1 MDKIGGNSW
10 TTFVKEWAKKKGM
23 RYRVA
28 IKDPEASAA
37 YKALQSQKKVETKQ
51 NDFETLKEVAV
62 ELANAVAPPQPKKT
76 AGRPKK
82 YATEEE
88 AKAAKKKKTL
98 ESTQRKRKEL
108 KEKKEAGD
116 PEAIAKHEQITDANV
131 ARTTKMR
138 GERRAKEVME
148 YEDKV
153 MKMINYR
160 EEILPEWKKLFD
172 EDPFSPYSFD
182 REWRRG
188 EEENASAIQK
198 KVLELNLPPDTYD
211 LERVVLG
218 KQLQEIPN
226 YYSEAYDLLKQAVKE
241 QKDYMYS
248 RNEERRRRQGEEIR
262 GMLEEDFPE
271 LERRRQEKEAREE
284 KRKKEQEERDA
295 KERAR
300 RAALTQAERDEEDE
314 AARKRYAQFFS
325 GRGRNVGKYVCLK
338 PIEKFWAD

>member
-1 MDKIGGNSW
+1 MDIIGGNSW

-37 YKALQSQKKVETKQ
+37 YKAQQSQKKVETKK

-62 ELANAVAPPQPKKT
+62 ELANVVAPPEPKKK

-116 PEAIAKHEQITDANV
+116 PEAIEKYEQISDASV
-131 ARTTKMR
+131 LRTAKMR

-160 EEILPEWKKLFD
+160 EERLPEWKKLFD
-172 EDPFSPYSFD
+172 EDPFSPYGLD
-182 REWRRG
+182 RD
-188 EEENASAIQK
+188 EEDMRPTQK
-198 KVLELNLPPDTYD
+198 KALDMKLPPFVYE
-211 LERVVLG
+211 LEKVVLG
-218 KQLQEIPN
+218 KQLQDIPN
-226 YYSEAYDLLKQAVKE
+226 YDSEAYELLKKAVEE
-241 QKDYMYS
+241 QKNYMWKL
-248 RNEERRRRQGEEIR
+248 NWERRERQEKETT

-271 LERRRQEKEAREE
+271 LERRRQEREARDA

-300 RAALTQAERDEEDE
+300 RAALTQAERDAEDK
-314 AARKRYAQFFS
+314 AAQERYAMMFS
-325 GRGRNVGKYVCLK
+325 GRGRSKTTYLQLK

>member
-1 MDKIGGNSW
+1 MDIIGGNSW

-51 NDFETLKEVAV
+51 SDFETLKEVAV
-62 ELANAVAPPQPKKT
+62 ELANAVAPPEPKKK

-138 GERRAKEVME
+138 GERRAKEVLE

-160 EEILPEWKKLFD
+160 EERLPEWKELFD
-172 EDPFSPYSFD
+172 ADPFSPYRFD
-182 REWRRG
+182 RTIG
-188 EEENASAIQK
+188 ESGENASAIQK
-198 KVLELNLPPDTYD
+198 KVLELKLPPDTYD
-211 LERVVLG
+211 LEKVVLG

-226 YYSEAYDLLKQAVKE
+226 YYSGAYDLLKQAVKE
-241 QKDYMYS
+241 QKEYMYS
-248 RNEERRRRQGEEIR
+248 KYYAQQRREGKEAA

-271 LERRRQEKEAREE
+271 LERRRQEREAREE

-300 RAALTQAERDEEDE
+300 RAALTQAERDAEDQ
-314 AARKRYAQFFS
+314 AARDWANRMMS
-325 GRGRNVGKYVCLK
+325 GRGKNKDKYVMLK

>member
-1 MDKIGGNSW
+1 MDIIGGNSW

-62 ELANAVAPPQPKKT
+62 ELATAVAPPEPKKK

-116 PEAIAKHEQITDANV
+116 PEAIAKYEQISDANV
-131 ARTTKMR
+131 ARTARLR
-138 GERRAKEVME
+138 GERRAKEVLE

-160 EEILPEWKKLFD
+160 EERLPEWKELFD
-172 EDPFSPYSFD
+172 ADPFSPYRFD
-182 REWRRG
+182 RDIG
-188 EEENASAIQK
+188 ENGENASAIQK
-198 KVLELNLPPDTYD
+198 KALELKLPPDLYD

-218 KQLQEIPN
+218 KRLQEIPN
-226 YYSEAYDLLKQAVKE
+226 YDSLAYDLLKQAVEE
-241 QKDYMYS
+241 QKDYMYKVYYGQ
-248 RNEERRRRQGEEIR
+248 E
-262 GMLEEDFPE
+262 
-271 LERRRQEKEAREE
+271 RRQEKERRGMFKEDDVELERDRKEREE
-284 KRKKEQEERDA
+284 RERKREEEKKARDE
-295 KERAR
+295 KERQR
-300 RAALTQAERDEEDE
+300 RAALTQAERDAEDQ
-314 AARKRYAQFFS
+314 AARNYAARFFS
-325 GRGRNVGKYVCLK
+325 GSGRKVGKYVVLK

>member
-1 MDKIGGNSW
+1 MDIIGGNSW

-37 YKALQSQKKVETKQ
+37 YKAQQSQKKVETKQ

-62 ELANAVAPPQPKKT
+62 ELATAVAPPEPKKK

-138 GERRAKEVME
+138 GERRAKEVLE
-148 YEDKV
+148 YEDNV

-160 EEILPEWKKLFD
+160 EEKLPEWKELFD
-172 EDPFSPYSFD
+172 ADPFSPYSFD
-182 REWRRG
+182 RDFG
-188 EEENASAIQK
+188 EDGENASAIQK
-198 KVLELNLPPDTYD
+198 KALELKLPPNIYD
-211 LERVVLG
+211 LEKVVLG
-218 KQLQEIPN
+218 KRLEDIPN
-226 YYSEAYDLLKQAVKE
+226 YDSEAYNFLEQAVEK

-248 RNEERRRRQGEEIR
+248 KYHGQRRRQEKEAT

-271 LERRRQEKEAREE
+271 LERRRQEREARDA

-300 RAALTQAERDEEDE
+300 RAALTQAERDAEDK
-314 AARKRYAQFFS
+314 AARDYASQFFS